1 LADDNKGPDIR
12 LSGYLPGTEL
22 NGLGLVKDALWAHF
36 EEAWRNGDTT
46 REGLRVPVV
55 AVLEVQTVKVPVPGS
70 DDQPTVNV
78 KVLMVEPATEVDEQ
92 KQITSLLTE
101 LRGRRRGDQPGLF
114 DADGM
119 PTEQGAPLTVVAE
132 TGGEATSS
140 SGTATS
146 RKPRRRGP
154 GVQPG
159 EASAE

>member
-12 LSGYLPGTEL
+12 LSGFLPGTEL

-78 KVLMVEPATEVDEQ
+78 KVLMVEPATEADEQ

-119 PTEQGAPLTVVAE
+119 PTEQGAPPLTVVAE

-140 SGTATS
+140 
-146 RKPRRRGP
+146 KPAKKRRTGP
-154 GVQPG
+154 AVQPG
-159 EASAE
+159 GASAE